1 MKSKWYPD
9 MCREA
14 PEPRIHVVETA
25 DILGVRFAAEIWIL
39 MTVLV
44 KSMISCVDGA
54 SIVRERVNDVGLS
67 GLSATVTSTDA

>member
-1 MKSKWYPD
+1 
-9 MCREA
+9 
-14 PEPRIHVVETA
+14 
-25 DILGVRFAAEIWIL
+25 

-44 KSMISCVDGA
+44 KSMISCIDGA